1 MTKVIL
7 LYLLVINVVLFATM
21 GIDKYKA
28 RHGLWR
34 IPEKRLF
41 AMAILGGS
49 LGGILGMRVFHHKTR
64 HNSFRYGFPA
74 IFITELLA
82 VGLYSARGFIYILMH
97 Q

>member
-1 MTKVIL
+1 MTKVIV
-7 LYLLVINVVLFATM
+7 LYLLLINLALFAAM

-41 AMAILGGS
+41 ALAILGGS
-49 LGGILGMRVFHHKTR
+49 VGGILGMRVFHHKTR

-74 IFITELLA
+74 ILVVQLLA
-82 VGLYSARGFIYILMH
+82 SGLYGARGFLYIL
-97 Q
+97 QNW